1 MKKLCFVISVITL
14 LTGCVTGQTKE
25 DVIEKIWD
33 AAGGKKTWNDS
44 RFLTFVFAPQKDGK
58 TVVQRSH
65 LWDRY
70 TGDYRFETKTSDNQT
85 ILVLFNVNSKKGKA
99 FINGKPVPDSLN
111 DSEVEKAYGYF
122 INDSYWLIAPL
133 KLEDP
138 GVNVTL
144 RESEDIEGTSCH
156 VLHLDF
162 EKVGLTPGDQ
172 YWLYVDPET
181 GLIKRWKF
189 LLQGKKEPGIF
200 NWTNYKDLGGGLKLS
215 THKQNINQNNA
226 ITFPVA
232 SVLISVEPEKFTKK

>member
-1 MKKLCFVISVITL
+1 MRNICFILTL
-14 LTGCVTGQTKE
+14 VTLFTGCVTGQTKE

-44 RFLTFVFAPQKDGK
+44 RYLTFDFAPQKDGK
-58 TVVQRSH
+58 TVLRRSH

-70 TGDYRFETKTSDNQT
+70 TGDYRFESKTTNNQKL
-85 ILVLFNVNSKKGKA
+85 IVLFNVNSKKGRSY
-99 FINGKPVPDSLN
+99 INGKQLPDPENSA
-111 DSEVEKAYGYF
+111 EIEKAYGYF

-133 KLEDP
+133 KLDDP

-144 RESEDIEGTSCH
+144 DEPEEIEGTPH
-156 VLHLDF
+156 EVLHLNFD
-162 EKVGLTPGDQ
+162 KVGLTPGDQ
-172 YWLYVDPET
+172 YWLYVDPQT

-200 NWTNYKDLGGGLKLS
+200 NWTDYKDLGGGLKLS
-215 THKQNINQNNA
+215 TRKQNINQNNA

-232 SVLISVEPEKFTKK
+232 SVLVSVESEKFTKK